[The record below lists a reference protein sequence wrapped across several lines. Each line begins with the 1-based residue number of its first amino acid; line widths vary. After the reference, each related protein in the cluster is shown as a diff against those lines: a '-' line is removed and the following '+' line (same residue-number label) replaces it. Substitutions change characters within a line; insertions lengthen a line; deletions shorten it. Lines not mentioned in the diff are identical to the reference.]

1 MKKRKTKKTCC
12 WQQNT
17 VFVFVIFSMLT
28 LLFKISHII
37 FFDKHDY
44 KTEARKRQITTVSIP
59 AHRGNIVDR
68 HGEPIAISTPVDT
81 IGAVPKQAIE
91 SATDLSQLAQLL
103 GKTEDKLKRDL
114 KNKSHKKYI
123 ILKRQVNPTIAQKIK
138 ELKISGIHFKKEYKR
153 YYLGGETAS
162 QLVGITDKDD
172 EGQEGLEKLYNA
184 LLRGEPGKKRILKD
198 NLRHTLKNISI
209 LKKPKEGQDIILSI
223 DRQLQYQ
230 AYRDLK
236 SQVIRHGALSGS
248 IVVLDPYN
256 GQILA
261 MASVPAFNPNKRSDY
276 FPAGMRNRAMTDL
289 MEPGSVIKPFTVIA
303 ALASDRFNLSTTID
317 TSPGTFKVSNY
328 VIKDIHDN
336 GQTSVENV
344 LIKSSNIGSA
354 KIALDLEPNAINTI
368 LHKVGFGQN
377 TQSGFL
383 GEMSGT
389 LKDSEKL
396 SKHELATLSFGYNM
410 QATLLQVARAYSV
423 IATGGYLPTI
433 SFLKK
438 NTKPARVLPAT
449 HTNAVL
455 RVLEKVVSSEEGT
468 GKKARIAG
476 YTVAGKT
483 GTIKKYSSSGGYSEN
498 KYISA
503 FAGIAPASNPKL
515 VCVVVIHEPSKG
527 VYFGGEIAAPVF
539 SKVMEVA
546 LRKFNISPDMF
557 KHKDIHMDGSQVAWS
572 RK

>member
-184 LLRGEPGKKRILKD
+184 LLRG
-198 NLRHTLKNISI
+198 
-209 LKKPKEGQDIILSI
+209 
-223 DRQLQYQ
+223 
-230 AYRDLK
+230 
-236 SQVIRHGALSGS
+236 
-248 IVVLDPYN
+248 
-256 GQILA
+256 
-261 MASVPAFNPNKRSDY
+261 
-276 FPAGMRNRAMTDL
+276 
-289 MEPGSVIKPFTVIA
+289 
-303 ALASDRFNLSTTID
+303 
-317 TSPGTFKVSNY
+317 
-328 VIKDIHDN
+328 
-336 GQTSVENV
+336 
-344 LIKSSNIGSA
+344 
-354 KIALDLEPNAINTI
+354 
-368 LHKVGFGQN
+368 
-377 TQSGFL
+377 
-383 GEMSGT
+383 
-389 LKDSEKL
+389 
-396 SKHELATLSFGYNM
+396 
-410 QATLLQVARAYSV
+410 
-423 IATGGYLPTI
+423 
-433 SFLKK
+433 
-438 NTKPARVLPAT
+438 
-449 HTNAVL
+449 
-455 RVLEKVVSSEEGT
+455 
-468 GKKARIAG
+468 
-476 YTVAGKT
+476 
-483 GTIKKYSSSGGYSEN
+483 
-498 KYISA
+498 
-503 FAGIAPASNPKL
+503 
-515 VCVVVIHEPSKG
+515 
-527 VYFGGEIAAPVF
+527 
-539 SKVMEVA
+539 
-546 LRKFNISPDMF
+546 
-557 KHKDIHMDGSQVAWS
+557 
-572 RK
+572 